1 MSRRY
6 LVITELFLLTKG
18 GTAVLHEQTGLRVD
32 GANTEAVAQALMR
45 LLRDDHLRA
54 GLSEAAQAR
63 AHAELGWEKVAE
75 KTANL
80 RLINSEEV

>member
-6 LVITELFLLTKG
+6 LVITELFLPTKG

-32 GANTEAVAQALMR
+32 GADGEAVAQALMR
-45 LLRDDHLRA
+45 LLRDDHLRV
-54 GLSEAAQAR
+54 GLAETAKAR

-75 KTANL
+75 KTADPL
-80 RLINSEEV
+80 LFHGEEV